1 MQENTIKQVEVFK
14 NETYKFLKVL
24 QKNSI
29 NQVRGINKILQD
41 MKVEIE
47 AIKATKT
54 EGIVEAENLGK
65 KT

>member
-1 MQENTIKQVEVFK
+1 
-14 NETYKFLKVL
+14 
-24 QKNSI
+24 
-29 NQVRGINKILQD
+29 

-65 KT
+65 KTWTTDACITNRKQEVQERIAGIEEVDTSVKENVKSKKKI